1 MMFVQNDS
9 QLCERRIRAGRE
21 KLEDLWIVQVR
32 VGEGEGFRG
41 WPWEWDVVL
50 MKTGEEKPTGLS
62 EWLDER
68 EVKQKGGGGG
78 GKRRKTEEPRLHWLP
93 LQNWGPGTMT
103 GKRKLYLFVEG

>member
-41 WPWEWDVVL
+41 WP
-50 MKTGEEKPTGLS
+50 
-62 EWLDER
+62 
-68 EVKQKGGGGG
+68 
-78 GKRRKTEEPRLHWLP
+78 
-93 LQNWGPGTMT
+93 
-103 GKRKLYLFVEG
+103 